1 MNDKRFISSTLCCN
15 PSIWVMGLVMG
26 LFIFSCKKDGGPSW
40 DVDVLAPVC
49 HTQLGLNNL
58 VADSLIQENA
68 DSSVKIVYSG
78 TVYRVSLDTLVNIPD
93 TNLIEQFY
101 WPLGSIYMQP
111 GNQIPFA
118 GSLDETKYNLKTVEL
133 TKANIRSGDL
143 IFKLKSTLQEGV
155 QVLYQM
161 PLATNNGTP
170 FSISAFV
177 PAGTKANPSTVSTT
191 YDLSG
196 YELDLRGTQGI
207 DFNTMVASFSA
218 HIDPNAT
225 DSLEIST
232 GDYFEIKYE
241 FSQIITAYAQGYF
254 GQHFIKPGIQSD
266 TLALFQKIAGGTFD
280 IESINMALQVENGF
294 GVDAKIVID
303 TIMGTNTGTGTS
315 VLFDHPTIGSSI
327 NLTRALNHPSLG
339 YPFSYS
345 QNTIVMDGL
354 NSNAETFIE
363 NLPHILDHGF
373 RIVVNPMGNNSNGND
388 FLFYESD
395 LKINL
400 DLEHP
405 ASFGMDNLTFAD
417 TVDFDMGLEPG
428 EENQQVTGNL
438 LVYAYNGFPVEAML
452 QIYLYNDAYVV
463 IDSLVLPTANTIAA
477 APVNNQLKVTDPRL
491 STVIIPISQLV
502 IDNLTAAKKALVKV
516 SFTTQ
521 PVNQTLK
528 IYSDYNVDIKVVADL
543 QYRLKTN

>member
-1 MNDKRFISSTLCCN
+1 
-15 PSIWVMGLVMG
+15 
-26 LFIFSCKKDGGPSW
+26 
-40 DVDVLAPVC
+40 
-49 HTQLGLNNL
+49 
-58 VADSLIQENA
+58 
-68 DSSVKIVYSG
+68 
-78 TVYRVSLDTLVNIPD
+78 
-93 TNLIEQFY
+93 
-101 WPLGSIYMQP
+101 
-111 GNQIPFA
+111 
-118 GSLDETKYNLKTVEL
+118 
-133 TKANIRSGDL
+133 
-143 IFKLKSTLQEGV
+143 
-155 QVLYQM
+155 
-161 PLATNNGTP
+161 
-170 FSISAFV
+170 
-177 PAGTKANPSTVSTT
+177 
-191 YDLSG
+191 
-196 YELDLRGTQGI
+196 
-207 DFNTMVASFSA
+207 
-218 HIDPNAT
+218 
-225 DSLEIST
+225 
-232 GDYFEIKYE
+232 
-241 FSQIITAYAQGYF
+241 
-254 GQHFIKPGIQSD
+254 
-266 TLALFQKIAGGTFD
+266 
-280 IESINMALQVENGF
+280 
-294 GVDAKIVID
+294 
-303 TIMGTNTGTGTS
+303 
-315 VLFDHPTIGSSI
+315 
-327 NLTRALNHPSLG
+327 
-339 YPFSYS
+339 
-345 QNTIVMDGL
+345 
-354 NSNAETFIE
+354 
-363 NLPHILDHGF
+363 LPHILDHGF

-452 QIYLYNDAYVV
+452 QIYLYNEAYVV

>member
-1 MNDKRFISSTLCCN
+1 
-15 PSIWVMGLVMG
+15 MGMVMG

-40 DVDVLAPVC
+40 DVDILAPVC

-68 DSSVKIVYSG
+68 DSSIKIVYSG

-93 TNLIEQFY
+93 TTLTEQFY

-111 GNQIPFA
+111 GNEIPFA

-133 TKANIRSGDL
+133 TKADIRSGDL

-170 FSISAFV
+170 FSISTFV
-177 PAGTKANPSTVSTT
+177 PAGTKANPSSVSIT
-191 YDLSG
+191 YDLAG

-218 HIDPNAT
+218 HIDPNAQ

-254 GQHFIKPGIQSD
+254 GQHFIEPGIQSD

-280 IESINMALQVENGF
+280 IESINMSLQVENGF

-327 NLTRALNHPSLG
+327 NLTRAMNHPSLG

-354 NSNAETFIE
+354 NSNAEAFIE

-373 RIVVNPMGNNSNGND
+373 RIIVNPMGNNSNGND
-388 FLFYESD
+388 FLYYESD

-438 LVYAYNGFPVEAML
+438 VVYAYNGFPIEAML
-452 QIYLYNDAYVV
+452 QIYLYNDAYAV
-463 IDSLVLPTANTIAA
+463 IDSLVVPTASTIAA
-477 APVNNQLKVTDPRL
+477 APVNNQLKVTEPRL
-491 STVIIPISQLV
+491 STVIIPINQLV
-502 IDNLTAAKKALVKV
+502 MDNLTAAKKALVKV